1 MLGLFVDQHDHL
13 RVQERPQPA
22 GGGDFKP
29 TYALFIALVP
39 VLFFNYVG
47 FELPSAAGDEMKDA
61 QKDVPFTVL
70 RAAITAILLYG
81 LPILAV
87 IAVLPKERSPASTVS

>member
-1 MLGLFVDQHDHL
+1 M
-13 RVQERPQPA
+13 PP
-22 GGGDFKP
+22 GGEFKP

-47 FELPSAAGDEMKDA
+47 FELPSAAGDEMKNP

-70 RAAITAILLYG
+70 RAAIIAILLYG

-87 IAVLPKERSPASTVS
+87 IAVLPKDQITGLDGFMTSVAVGLHGLRRRRRA